1 MLFRSYLRTIA
12 DGRKE
17 VAEGATLLGLI
28 DACIIILESYILV
41 SQSCRDVSYRGEAC
55 ILDEWTCRL
64 LLQLAIRVGEEVGAI
79 HFVVIVAM
87 GIDILCPIGEIT
99 T

>member
-1 MLFRSYLRTIA
+1 M
-12 DGRKE
+12 
-17 VAEGATLLGLI
+17 I

-41 SQSCRDVSYRGEAC
+41 SQSCRDVSYRGEVR

-79 HFVVIVAM
+79 HFVVIVATGM
-87 GIDILCPIGEIT
+87 DILSSIGEIT
-99 T
+99 S